1 MAPADSPTAWSPYL
15 ADVLTRPDR
24 AQCSAGL
31 AAVCLAADTTLRE
44 FSRNASATALPTG
57 RPSAREVREAADALW
72 ALTEHPGNRVEEY
85 QRVVALVFTTWR
97 PQFLVG
103 AADPTAEVTSRTGQ
117 CARALESARPLGD
130 DLLTAWVLLHHGRGL
145 REAHAWQEA
154 LAAYQEATSLAGDLA
169 GEGAGPLL
177 AAPGASTESPAVLR
191 AVLCCRAFKDIGQV
205 ASSIGDLV
213 LWRSAVDR
221 MVSLAEGLVPVR
233 PSLLAEALSKRGA
246 LARHTGDRD
255 TFRQVEDRLRSWA
268 EQSGLNRA
276 RRAWLAQAA
285 YNAEHLHDHSR
296 AYRLLLERIDTILD
310 GHGLPAPSPTPAAV
324 AAVVPELQRRGLRG
338 RRIALGNTAYDCA
351 VQLWKAG
358 RTKSTAE
365 GWEEARGWLDVAEA
379 AYRDDGRNGPAA
391 VRLTRA
397 RLLAHHPTDPDPAA
411 SVDQALAAGESGTG
425 SGLMVNAAVAAA
437 EWCGPGDQ
445 RVADRLSELLARAT
459 PRYRGVLLYGR
470 ALWYERLA
478 RAGEV
483 SEGHP
488 ADEITRWYAE
498 AESAAL
504 EAGAALEVGGV
515 LVDMTKAA
523 RVWAIAARVCASTGR
538 TPPDD
543 VPATMLSRLLNAVR
557 CVAEL
562 FITVSD
568 LDERRD
574 LGREHGPVFRKA
586 ADLAVGL
593 ADPVAADM
601 VMEAVRRDRVG
612 LLISDLSQDPAVTD
626 VVRRAAEQVIAANAA
641 FPAVPETDTRPS
653 YQDETRTLSRSA
665 EAIAATRAR
674 SAEQADLILGVLGS
688 LTTGRALPHTTAR
701 SVLALCPVDGVSA
714 VLQLLSSHVSV
725 LGAGEE
731 PRTLYRRL
739 TWRDEA
745 GEVHEHLD
753 AIPLP
758 FDPTELTPE
767 RNRYWQTLPRLT
779 SVLLPAPL
787 LRLLRSSG
795 PQDPMRLMILPTG
808 LFDIAFDTLPLDD
821 ERQLLDV
828 AVLSVHASLTTMT
841 HLLARATL
849 PTVQPAIAVYDLL
862 RLAHA
867 EPEFRSLENHL
878 SPLFEIT
885 GRAVFMDTLGSRDGP
900 TGHRMLALAV
910 HGTDDAVGG
919 WGQTKILPDGNRL
932 TAAEAM
938 ALSFPQ
944 LCVLASCHSSIRL
957 RGGVELAGFP
967 LALFA
972 RGATTVIG
980 SLHEIDDEATSEIM
994 QAFWQELGQGTDPVR
1009 ALRQAKL
1016 GWLRGDPNRRYTP
1029 RLWGGLVSLGG
1040 AHF

>member
-1 MAPADSPTAWSPYL
+1 MATADCSTAWASYV
-15 ADVLTRPDR
+15 AEVLTRPGR
-24 AQCSAGL
+24 AQRSAGL
-31 AAVCLAADTTLRE
+31 ATVCLAGDTALRE
-44 FSRNASATALPTG
+44 FSRDGSTTALPGG
-57 RPSAREVREAADALW
+57 RPSAGEIREAAAQLW
-72 ALTEHPGNRVEEY
+72 ALTEHPEGRVEEY

-97 PQFLVG
+97 PQFQVG
-103 AADPTAEVTSRTGQ
+103 AADPLAEITARTGQ

-130 DLLTAWVLLHHGRGL
+130 DLLTAWVLLHQGRGL
-145 REAHAWQEA
+145 RQRHAWHEA
-154 LAAYQEATSLAGDLA
+154 LAAYQEATSLAEDLA
-169 GEGAGPLL
+169 GQGAGPLL

-191 AVLCCRAFKDIGQV
+191 AVLGCRALKDIGQV
-205 ASSIGDLV
+205 ASSIGDLD
-213 LWRSAVDR
+213 LWHSAVDR

-233 PSLLAEALSKRGA
+233 PALLAEALSKQGT

-255 TFRQVEDRLRSWA
+255 TFRRVEERLRSWA
-268 EQSGLNRA
+268 EQSGINRV

-296 AYRLLLERIDTILD
+296 AYRLLLERIDTVLD
-310 GHGLPAPSPTPAAV
+310 GHGLPATSLTPAAV

-358 RTKSTAE
+358 RTKATAE

-379 AYRDDGRNGPAA
+379 AYRNDGHNGLAA

-397 RLLAHHPTDPDPAA
+397 RLLAHHPTAPDPQA
-411 SVDQALAAGESGTG
+411 SVGQALAAGASGVA

-437 EWCGPGDQ
+437 EWCAPGDR
-445 RVADRLSELLARAT
+445 RVADRLTELLARAT

-470 ALWYERLA
+470 ALWCERLA
-478 RAGEV
+478 RAA
-483 SEGHP
+483 EGSDSGP
-488 ADEITRWYAE
+488 ADDITRWYAE
-498 AESAAL
+498 AEAAAL

-515 LVDMTKAA
+515 LVDMAKAA
-523 RVWAIAARVCASTGR
+523 RVWAIAARVCAVTGR

-543 VPATMLSRLLNAVR
+543 VPATTLRRLLNAVR

-568 LDERRD
+568 LEERRD
-574 LGREHGPVFRKA
+574 LGREHGPVFRTA
-586 ADLAVGL
+586 ADLAVSLG
-593 ADPVAADM
+593 DPVAADM

-641 FPAVPETDTRPS
+641 FPAVPETETRPS

-701 SVLALCPVDGVSA
+701 SVLDLCPRHGVSA
-714 VLQLLSSHVSV
+714 ILQLLSSHVSV
-725 LGAGEE
+725 LGADDE

-739 TWRDEA
+739 TWRDEE
-745 GEVHEHLD
+745 GQVHEHLD
-753 AIPLP
+753 AIALP
-758 FDPTELTPE
+758 VDPTELTPE

-779 SVLLPAPL
+779 SVLLPEPL
-787 LRLLRSSG
+787 LRLLRSS
-795 PQDPMRLMILPTG
+795 DPADPVRLMILPTG
-808 LFDIAFDTLPLDD
+808 LFDIAFDTLPLDS
-821 ERQLLDV
+821 ERQLLDA

-849 PTVQPAIAVYDLL
+849 PAVRPAIAVYDLL

-867 EPEFRSLENHL
+867 EREFRSLEDHL

-885 GRAVFMDTLGSRDGP
+885 GRALFMDTLGSQDGSE
-900 TGHRMLALAV
+900 GYRMLALAV
-910 HGTDDAVGG
+910 HGTDDAVEG

-980 SLHEIDDEATSEIM
+980 SLHEIDDEATSQIM
-994 QAFWQELGQGTDPVR
+994 QAFWQELGRGTDPVR
-1009 ALRQAKL
+1009 SLRQAKL

-1029 RLWGGLVSLGG
+1029 RLWGGLVALGG
-1040 AHF
+1040 AQF